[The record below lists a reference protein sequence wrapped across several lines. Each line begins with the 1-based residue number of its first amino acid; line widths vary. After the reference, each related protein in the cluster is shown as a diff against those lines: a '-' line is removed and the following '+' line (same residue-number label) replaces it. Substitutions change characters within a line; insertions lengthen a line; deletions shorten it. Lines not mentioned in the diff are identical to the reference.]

1 MLILQFLL
9 PMTTDFL
16 HLTVAQRFLRHFVPF
31 RLSALYRF
39 LYTFDKL
46 FLQNTIYLK
55 RGHSPT

>member
-16 HLTVAQRFLRHFVPF
+16 HLTVARRFLRHFVPF

-39 LYTFDKL
+39 WPAKYNLTLTNSLYK
-46 FLQNTIYLK
+46 IP
-55 RGHSPT
+55 SI